1 MRTVWELRNGWAW
14 MEPTSK
20 PSKVWK
26 VNETARYGRS
36 KQRQRRWDLLIAAVI
51 AAIILV
57 ILEFCLARLNFWM
70 SDVNQFM

>member
-1 MRTVWELRNGWAW
+1 MGLDGAA
-14 MEPTSK
+14 EPTSK

-70 SDVNQFM
+70 